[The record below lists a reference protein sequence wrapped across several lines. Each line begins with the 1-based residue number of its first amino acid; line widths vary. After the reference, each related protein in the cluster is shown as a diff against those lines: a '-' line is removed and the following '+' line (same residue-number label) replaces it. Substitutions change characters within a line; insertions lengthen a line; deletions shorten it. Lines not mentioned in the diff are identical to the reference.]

1 MSSSVWKPL
10 RGPLRDW
17 PLALCDLRSLK
28 PEQFVQLDEVHS
40 QQSLE
45 SQQIL
50 YDPAQKWCYL
60 SNQREDEVLVLKSA
74 DSAVPGEGT
83 FLFTSARE

>member
-10 RGPLRDW
+10 CGPLRDW

-28 PEQFVQLDEVHS
+28 PDQFVQLDEVHA

-45 SQQIL
+45 SQQVL
-50 YDPAQKWCYL
+50 YNPAQNWFYL
-60 SNQREDEVLVLKSA
+60 SNQREDEVLIFKSV
-74 DSAVPGEGT
+74 DSAVAGEGMSS
-83 FLFTSARE
+83 FHFC